1 MIKSAVKFVVS
12 LTLLFPVS
20 ADELNGSLDIWAV
33 IEIARKQNPKLLA
46 ERMTVK
52 RAVGDVV
59 SSRLYPNPVFNNQ
72 LVVSPQGDP
81 GTSRFAPQN
90 TQGYFQISQP
100 IPVAGQ
106 RTYAIERA
114 LKSLEAEQKNVEE
127 FERNVL
133 YITASKW
140 MDVWF
145 TLERLSVIRRTAD
158 FSKELLKVNELRM
171 KNQVITQAE
180 YFRTLNL
187 VETYETTLISAEQ
200 EYKNERRNL
209 RALLGYEQG
218 DFTIDSKDLPALPD
232 QEINSADLKKK
243 SFDLRPDYQYR
254 ISSESVAKAN
264 IRLQNARAYP
274 MPEFGFVANP
284 QNGRD
289 FYGTYINIPI
299 PVNNRNQG
307 EILQAK
313 ADLERA
319 EHLTDGLKKTIMAE
333 VDNSIE
339 SFSTAKIN
347 YKRTQKIFE
356 TSEKI
361 LRTVR
366 YGYVKGGTQII
377 DYLDAQRNWFD
388 AQNRLL
394 EAKFIL
400 QKTYLDVLYS
410 SGKILDWKK
419 QLTADRQ

>member
-1 MIKSAVKFVVS
+1 MSVK
-12 LTLLFPVS
+12 
-20 ADELNGSLDIWAV
+20 
-33 IEIARKQNPKLLA
+33 K
-46 ERMTVK
+46 
-52 RAVGDVV
+52 AVGDVV
-59 SSRLYPNPVFNNQ
+59 TSRLYPNPVFNNQ
-72 LVVSPQGDP
+72 LVVSPHSDP
-81 GTSRFAPQN
+81 GSSRFSPQN

-114 LKSLEAEQKNVEE
+114 LKSLEAEQRNVEE

-187 VETYETTLISAEQ
+187 VETYEATLISAEQ
-200 EYKNERRNL
+200 EFKNERRNL

-218 DFTIDSKDLPALPD
+218 DFTIDSKELPALPD
-232 QEINSADLKKK
+232 QEINSDDLKKK

-254 ISSESVAKAN
+254 ISTESVAKAN

-313 ADLERA
+313 ADLEKA
-319 EHLTDGLKKTIMAE
+319 EYLTDGLKKTILAE

-347 YKRTQKIFE
+347 YKRIQKIFE

-361 LRTVR
+361 LQTVR

-410 SGKILDWKK
+410 SGRILNWKK
-419 QLTADRQ
+419 Q